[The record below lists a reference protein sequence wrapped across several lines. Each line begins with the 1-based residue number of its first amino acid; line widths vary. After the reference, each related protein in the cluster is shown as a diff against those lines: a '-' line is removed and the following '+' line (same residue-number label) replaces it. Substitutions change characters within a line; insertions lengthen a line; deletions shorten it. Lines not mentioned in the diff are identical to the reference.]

1 MRQQLAVV
9 ALFMLLFAGLGSAA
23 FLTRALAQP
32 NSPLATQRARHIGP
46 QPTPHWY
53 WRWAAWRLGEGYA
66 KGHALQ
72 PGLRPARAPRR
83 VPVWAWRRLHFF
95 LAQRKLAVTG
105 KRGQRGSHTT
115 TTTTTTTAPPTPTTT
130 TTTSPSPGWTNVL
143 DDEFD
148 SGGVPGHWILYH
160 APYGSAP
167 NNCTSPSHDFVS
179 GGYLHLVE
187 SYEPSTPAG
196 VSCPYSA
203 GWYTGGMRLDPV
215 APYAADDQRI
225 TVRYR
230 IVSTGGVVSHH
241 IIPMRW
247 PAATS
252 CAGCNGGEED
262 FFETDTLNSAH
273 TFLHYFAADGSRQ
286 QVISPL
292 YSLDLTQWHTLRFTQ
307 LNHTIYA
314 YFDDMTT
321 PAWTHAGD
329 STTIPDVLRSVVL
342 QQECNHAAGCPTGTT
357 GSEDIQIDWITVDTA
372 S

>member
-1 MRQQLAVV
+1 MGRLAAVFS
-9 ALFMLLFAGLGSAA
+9 LLMLLCGGIGAGVATAVRTAPGGGKSACHRNNSCPAPTTSTTSTSTSTATTTSTTTTTPTTGS
-23 FLTRALAQP
+23 T
-32 NSPLATQRARHIGP
+32 S
-46 QPTPHWY
+46 
-53 WRWAAWRLGEGYA
+53 
-66 KGHALQ
+66 
-72 PGLRPARAPRR
+72 
-83 VPVWAWRRLHFF
+83 
-95 LAQRKLAVTG
+95 
-105 KRGQRGSHTT
+105 TT
-115 TTTTTTTAPPTPTTT
+115 TTTTTTTAT

-143 DDEFD
+143 DDQFD